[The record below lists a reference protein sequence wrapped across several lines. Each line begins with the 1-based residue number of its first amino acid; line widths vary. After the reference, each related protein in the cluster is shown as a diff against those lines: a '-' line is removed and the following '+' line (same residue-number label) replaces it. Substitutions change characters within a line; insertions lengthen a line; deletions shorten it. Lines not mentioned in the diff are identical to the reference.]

1 MNYSQ
6 NANEIIKLCQTIIER
21 INQHLR
27 HFPSHEKY
35 ALSQEIRQAMYG
47 MYGLLIECEKK
58 YHNKTSLTKLDIQ
71 HEQLRML
78 VNLAFKLGYY
88 EYKTGKDK
96 GHTHSEALRRY
107 SSLSGL
113 IDSLGEMIGGWI
125 RSLRASAT

>member
-35 ALSQEIRQAMYG
+35 ALCQEIRQAMYG

-78 VNLAFKLGYY
+78 VNLAFRLGYY
-88 EYKTGKDK
+88 EYKAGKAN

-113 IDSLGEMIGGWI
+113 IDAIGQMIGGWI
-125 RSLRASAT
+125 RSLRVSAA

>member
-6 NANEIIKLCQTIIER
+6 NANEIIKLCQAIIER

-78 VNLAFKLGYY
+78 INLAFKLGYY

-96 GHTHSEALRRY
+96 GHTPSEALRRY

-125 RSLRASAT
+125 RSLRASAA

>member
-6 NANEIIKLCQTIIER
+6 NANEIIKLCQAIIER

-58 YHNKTSLTKLDIQ
+58 YHNTVT
-71 HEQLRML
+71 
-78 VNLAFKLGYY
+78 
-88 EYKTGKDK
+88 
-96 GHTHSEALRRY
+96 
-107 SSLSGL
+107 
-113 IDSLGEMIGGWI
+113 
-125 RSLRASAT
+125 